1 MSKMWAYAGVT
12 LLCGERGGRT
22 GRRLV
27 VLVKPGVEI
36 LSQCRLALLAE
47 YLTGAR
53 DEG

>member
-47 YLTGAR
+47 DLTGAR